1 MIYLLGYVVAKI
13 NQDVSVQRSM
23 VWQLTSVVFF
33 DLDGTLHQQDM
44 FGSFLR
50 YLLRRQPLNALLVL
64 PLLPIIAI
72 ALLIKG
78 RAARW
83 PMSLL
88 LWGCTFGHN
97 EARLQAL
104 QADFV
109 RWFRDNV
116 TAFPLV
122 QERLTTYLL
131 SSDADIWL
139 ITGSPQSLVEAV
151 YFDTPWLPR
160 VNLIASQIQR
170 GYGGWV
176 LTMRCLGHEK
186 VAQLERKI
194 GTPLRLYSGY
204 SDSNQDNPLLYFCQH
219 RWRVTPRG
227 ELQQLE

>member
-1 MIYLLGYVVAKI
+1 MT
-13 NQDVSVQRSM
+13 NHERR
-23 VWQLTSVVFF
+23 VVFF

-64 PLLPIIAI
+64 PLLPIIAV
-72 ALLIKG
+72 AMLIKG

-88 LWGCTFGHN
+88 LWGCTFGRR
-97 EARLQAL
+97 EARLKAH

-109 RWFRDNV
+109 RWFRHHV

-122 QERLTTYLL
+122 QQRLTTYLL

-139 ITGSPQSLVEAV
+139 ITGSPQSLVEQV

-160 VNLIASQIQR
+160 VNLIASQMVR

-176 LTMRCLGHEK
+176 LPLRCLGHEK
-186 VAQLERKI
+186 VTQLERQI
-194 GTPLRLYSGY
+194 GAPLALYSGY
-204 SDSNQDNPLLYFCQH
+204 SDSKQDNPLLSFCQH

>member
-1 MIYLLGYVVAKI
+1 MATHE
-13 NQDVSVQRSM
+13 RR
-23 VWQLTSVVFF
+23 VVFF

-78 RAARW
+78 RAA
-83 PMSLL
+83 SLL

-97 EARLQAL
+97 EARLQTL

-139 ITGSPQSLVEAV
+139 ITGSPQPLVEAV

>member
-1 MIYLLGYVVAKI
+1 MATHE
-13 NQDVSVQRSM
+13 RR
-23 VWQLTSVVFF
+23 VVFF

-139 ITGSPQSLVEAV
+139 ITGFRSRWLKRFISIRPGCRGLILSPVRFSVAMV
-151 YFDTPWLPR
+151 
-160 VNLIASQIQR
+160 V
-170 GYGGWV
+170 GY
-176 LTMRCLGHEK
+176 
-186 VAQLERKI
+186 
-194 GTPLRLYSGY
+194 
-204 SDSNQDNPLLYFCQH
+204 
-219 RWRVTPRG
+219 
-227 ELQQLE
+227 

>member
-1 MIYLLGYVVAKI
+1 
-13 NQDVSVQRSM
+13 M
-23 VWQLTSVVFF
+23 VWQLTSVVWCF

-44 FGSFLR
+44 FGSF
-50 YLLRRQPLNALLVL
+50 ALFTASPTAECVTCSAVVADHSHCV
-64 PLLPIIAI
+64 ID
-72 ALLIKG
+72 KG

-151 YFDTPWLPR
+151 YFDTPGCR
-160 VNLIASQIQR
+160 GLILSPVRFSVAMVV
-170 GYGGWV
+170 GY
-176 LTMRCLGHEK
+176 
-186 VAQLERKI
+186 
-194 GTPLRLYSGY
+194 
-204 SDSNQDNPLLYFCQH
+204 
-219 RWRVTPRG
+219 
-227 ELQQLE
+227 

>member
-1 MIYLLGYVVAKI
+1 MATHE
-13 NQDVSVQRSM
+13 RR
-23 VWQLTSVVFF
+23 VVFF
-33 DLDGTLHQQDM
+33 DLDGTLHRQDM
-44 FGSFLR
+44 FVSFLC

-64 PLLPIIAI
+64 PLLPVIAI

-83 PMSLL
+83 PISLL
-88 LWGCTFGHN
+88 LWGCTFGHS

-109 RWFRDNV
+109 RWFRSNV

-131 SSDADIWL
+131 SSGADIWL
-139 ITGSPQSLVEAV
+139 ITGSPQLLVEAV
-151 YFDTPWLPR
+151 YFDTTWLPQ
-160 VNLIASQIQR
+160 VNIIASQIER

-176 LTMRCLGHEK
+176 LTIRCVGYEK

-219 RWRVTPRG
+219 RWRVTSRG

>member
-1 MIYLLGYVVAKI
+1 MT
-13 NQDVSVQRSM
+13 NHERR
-23 VWQLTSVVFF
+23 VVFF

-64 PLLPIIAI
+64 PLLPIIALGLVI
-72 ALLIKG
+72 QG

-88 LWGCTFGHN
+88 LWGCTFGRS
-97 EARLQAL
+97 EARLKSHQT
-104 QADFV
+104 DFV
-109 RWFRDNV
+109 RWFRQHV
-116 TAFPLV
+116 TAFPAV
-122 QERLTTYLL
+122 QQRLTTYLL

-139 ITGSPQSLVEAV
+139 ITGSPRSLVEQV

-160 VNLIASQIQR
+160 VNLIASQIER

-176 LTMRCLGHEK
+176 LPLRCLGHEK
-186 VAQLERKI
+186 VTQLERHI
-194 GTPLRLYSGY
+194 GAPLRLYSGY
-204 SDSNQDNPLLYFCQH
+204 SDSKQDNPLLSFCQH

>member
-1 MIYLLGYVVAKI
+1 MATHE
-13 NQDVSVQRSM
+13 RR
-23 VWQLTSVVFF
+23 VVFF

-88 LWGCTFGHN
+88 LWGCTFGHS
-97 EARLQAL
+97 EARTDVAPISC
-104 QADFV
+104 AGFATM
-109 RWFRDNV
+109 FRL
-116 TAFPLV
+116 PLV

-139 ITGSPQSLVEAV
+139 ITGSPQPLVEAV
-151 YFDTPWLPR
+151 YSIRPGSR
-160 VNLIASQIQR
+160 VNLIASR
-170 GYGGWV
+170 NSAW
-176 LTMRCLGHEK
+176 LWWLGIDD
-186 VAQLERKI
+186 ALS
-194 GTPLRLYSGY
+194 GT
-204 SDSNQDNPLLYFCQH
+204 
-219 RWRVTPRG
+219 
-227 ELQQLE
+227 